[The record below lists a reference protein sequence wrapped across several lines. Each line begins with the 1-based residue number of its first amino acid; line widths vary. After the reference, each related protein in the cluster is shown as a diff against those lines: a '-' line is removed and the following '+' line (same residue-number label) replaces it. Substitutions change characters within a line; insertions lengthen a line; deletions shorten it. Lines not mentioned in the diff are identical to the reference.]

1 MTVDAKTAAEIT
13 TVHTTRVD
21 MMATAAELSAV
32 TVTVVPSLDRVEVKD
47 GVGEFTLVVG
57 GEVVAES

>member
-21 MMATAAELSAV
+21 MMATTAELSA
-32 TVTVVPSLDRVEVKD
+32 TVPSLSEVND
-47 GVGEFTLVVG
+47 G
-57 GEVVAES
+57 SC

>member
-1 MTVDAKTAAEIT
+1 MAVDAKTAAEIT

-32 TVTVVPSLDRVEVKD
+32 TVTVVPLLDRVEVKD